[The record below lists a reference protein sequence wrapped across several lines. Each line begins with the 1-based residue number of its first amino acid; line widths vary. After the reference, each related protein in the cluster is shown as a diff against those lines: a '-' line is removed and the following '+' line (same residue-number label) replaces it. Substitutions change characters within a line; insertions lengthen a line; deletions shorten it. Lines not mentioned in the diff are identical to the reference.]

1 MSQDR
6 CELCRET
13 RHCRGHAN
21 QDFLVLL
28 ERPNRP
34 IRLSEASMT
43 FSLPEVRALPR
54 WSPCLFR
61 DEGAVSGVKGAQ
73 TLISAAQDPNR

>member
-1 MSQDR
+1 
-6 CELCRET
+6 
-13 RHCRGHAN
+13 
-21 QDFLVLL
+21 
-28 ERPNRP
+28 
-34 IRLSEASMT
+34 MT

-73 TLISAAQDPNR
+73 TLISAAQDPNRAPFRSPAQPRLPPF